1 MGSGESNK
9 KREEKD
15 LTAEA
20 QRTLRV
26 HGEIV
31 EESTLRV

>member
-1 MGSGESNK
+1 VEK
-9 KREEKD
+9 VTKQRAEKD

-26 HGEIV
+26 HEEIV